1 MCIQVHFIPFLLRST
16 DQICYFRPIYK
27 MCAFICVNHIN
38 KINIFEPVTHLPMFS
53 VHLLVLGAVWEPE
66 DHLVPTGQHRILLQS
81 GQN

>member
-1 MCIQVHFIPFLLRST
+1 MYR
-16 DQICYFRPIYK
+16 
-27 MCAFICVNHIN
+27 FICVNHIN
-38 KINIFEPVTHLPMFS
+38 RINIYEPVTHLTMFS